1 MLNIVL
7 FEPEIAGN
15 VGNIGRSCVGFNAKL
30 HLIRPYGFYL
40 NSAEIKRSGA
50 NYWEFLEYTEYDSFD
65 DFLKINQLPKNLY
78 IYTRYGT
85 HTPAEIE
92 YPSEEEI
99 YLMFGRESTGVPEN
113 ILKQY
118 QDHLIR
124 IPTTTNLRSLNLS
137 NTVAIASYEVCRQSN
152 YSALSIKEP
161 HKSKF

>member
-15 VGNIGRSCVGFNAKL
+15 VGNIGRSCVGFNARL

-50 NYWEFLEYTEYDSFD
+50 NYWEFLEYFEYDSFEE
-65 DFLKINQLPKNLY
+65 FISHNQKPENLY

-85 HTPAEIE
+85 HTPAEIK
-92 YPSEEEI
+92 YPRDEEI
-99 YLMFGRESTGVPEN
+99 YLMFGRESTGIPDKILMQYEN
-113 ILKQY
+113 
-118 QDHLIR
+118 HLIR

-137 NTVAIASYEVCRQSN
+137 NTVAIAGYEVCRQNN
-152 YSALSIKEP
+152 YTELATKEP
-161 HKSKF
+161 HKPKF